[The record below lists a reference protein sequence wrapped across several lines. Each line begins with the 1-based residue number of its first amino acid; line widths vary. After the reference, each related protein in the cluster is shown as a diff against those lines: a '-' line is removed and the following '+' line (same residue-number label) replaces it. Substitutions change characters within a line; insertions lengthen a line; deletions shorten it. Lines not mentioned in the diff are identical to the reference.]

1 MRGCGPGRR
10 CRRRICPP
18 QVTELLSYRGLFPGE
33 SAQADTKQRP
43 VIGIADVD
51 AVIVGITF
59 NGERCH
65 EELALGFG
73 TLERGAI
80 VRKLDAIVIAYTVGP
95 EIPMEIIARHRR
107 LSVSK
112 KMAAG
117 SDQVD
122 GPPRSGLLGA
132 AVS

>member
-18 QVTELLSYRGLFPGE
+18 RVTELLSNRGLFPGE

-59 NGERCH
+59 NGERCD
-65 EELALGFG
+65 EELALRLG

-80 VRKLDAIVIAYTVGP
+80 VRELDPVVIANTVGP
-95 EIPMEIIARHRR
+95 EIPVEIIAGHGK
-107 LSVSK
+107 LSGAK

-117 SDQVD
+117 SDQVS

-132 AVS
+132 LVS